1 MAPRR
6 IPRVFALVLLV
17 ALSASVGASWPVRHA
32 QAAAISIRLG
42 CYSDPEVVTI
52 TNNRSER
59 IFISTIGPIYRPQ
72 SNQPFAVDRRLNAGA
87 IITFHSG
94 PNATRN
100 VLTRQFIFNNSVG
113 AAEGVKVVTNV
124 GAFIFR
130 CQPRVRLPNTG
141 AGTTA
146 GSG

>member
-6 IPRVFALVLLV
+6 IPRVLTLVVLV
-17 ALSASVGASWPVRHA
+17 ALSASVGASWPVHRA

-42 CYSDPEVVTI
+42 CYSDPEVVSI

-59 IFISTIGPIYRPQ
+59 IFISTIGPIYQPQ
-72 SNQPFAVDRRLNAGA
+72 SNEPFAVNRRLNAGA

-100 VLTRQFIFNNSVG
+100 VLTRQFIFNNRVG

-141 AGTTA
+141 AGSTA
-146 GSG
+146 GT